1 MKQIAKRYGQGGYK
15 LMSKGGRRC
24 PDVLKLENGDF
35 LVIGEEIKDLSLYT
49 LPKDVS
55 CDTTEKMVL
64 VPKEVMLSAIGEI
77 VNDEFNKK

>member
-1 MKQIAKRYGQGGYK
+1 MEQTAKKYGQGGLK

-24 PDVLKLENGDF
+24 PDVLRLKNGDF
-35 LVIGEEIKDLSLYT
+35 LVIGEEIKDPSLYT

-55 CDTTEKMVL
+55 YDVTEKMVL

-77 VNDEFNKK
+77 VNEEFNKE